1 MIRSVA
7 YASLVAALVATQFAS
22 AQEPTSKAVYP
33 SPQAPANFVPLA
45 DVPPP
50 PPKPVALAEI
60 EEARKAIPR
69 TRLLPRP
76 ASATRDDDPVAR
88 RDLSASVG
96 RFANPGGVGRYAE
109 YYTANTLA
117 TPPDIHARPQPR
129 FDKGPG
135 PTRADQLAAFQVGQM
150 RTRNIQANINAY
162 GRPYGAYGAGFGF
175 GFGLATGGLYG
186 GGFR

>member
-1 MIRSVA
+1 MIRPVA
-7 YASLVAALVATQFAS
+7 FASLVAALVATHLAS
-22 AQEPTSKAVYP
+22 AQEPTSKAVRP
-33 SPQAPANFVPLA
+33 TPQSPAIPVLLA
-45 DVPPP
+45 DIALP
-50 PPKPVALAEI
+50 PPKPVALAEV
-60 EEARKAIPR
+60 EEARKAISQAR
-69 TRLLPRP
+69 SLPRP
-76 ASATRDDDPVAR
+76 TSATRDVDSVAR
-88 RDLSASVG
+88 RDSSASVG

-117 TPPDIHARPQPR
+117 ISPDAHARPQPR

-135 PTRADQLAAFQVGQM
+135 PNRADQLAAFQAGQM